1 MTKIQ
6 RRYIVQ
12 ALFLALSLLIL
23 VMIIIKGRQSIHNFC
38 PYAVVCFGFLKGNIL
53 FLSVGVAALGILIGM
68 GFMILSMFFG
78 RFFCGYICPLG
89 TLQELLYALRR
100 KKLGKRVNWLVE
112 RKLARIKYVVLVLNI
127 LLVVAGLAW
136 VYIRFC
142 PIYGISRLSTLALGG
157 LVVFALILGAGFFV
171 ERLWC
176 RYLCPYAALL
186 NLAQG
191 LGKLFGIKRTM
202 VLRNLERCID
212 CGICSANCPMNL
224 DLLSSEYVDDPNCIH
239 CLRCSR
245 KCPKPG
251 TIRICK

>member
-1 MTKIQ
+1 MTKIH
-6 RRYIVQ
+6 RRNVFQ
-12 ALFLALSLLIL
+12 ALFLTIGLLIL
-23 VMIIIKGRQSIHNFC
+23 AMVIIEGRQSIHNFC
-38 PYAVVCFGFLKGNIL
+38 PYAVVCFGFLKGNLL
-53 FLSVGVAALGILIGM
+53 FFSIGVAALGILIGM
-68 GFMILSMFFG
+68 SFMILSMFFG
-78 RFFCGYICPLG
+78 RVFCGYICPLG
-89 TLQELLYALRR
+89 TLQELLFALRS
-100 KKLGKRVNWLVE
+100 KKRGKRMNWLLE
-112 RKLARIKYVVLVLNI
+112 RKLARFKYFVLALNI
-127 LLVVAGLAW
+127 LLVVAGLTW
-136 VYIRFC
+136 VFIPFC
-142 PIYGISRLSTLALGG
+142 PIYGISRLPSLALGG
-157 LVVFALILGAGFFV
+157 LAVFVLILVVGFFV

-224 DLLSSEYVDDPNCIH
+224 DITSSEYVDDPNCIH
-239 CLRCSR
+239 CLRCSQ

>member
-1 MTKIQ
+1 MTKIH
-6 RRYIVQ
+6 RRNVFQ
-12 ALFLALSLLIL
+12 ALFLTIGLLIL
-23 VMIIIKGRQSIHNFC
+23 AMVIIEGRQSIHNFC
-38 PYAVVCFGFLKGNIL
+38 PYAVVCFGFLKGNLL
-53 FLSVGVAALGILIGM
+53 FYSIGVAALGILIGM
-68 GFMILSMFFG
+68 SFMILSMFFG
-78 RFFCGYICPLG
+78 RVFCGYICPLG
-89 TLQELLYALRR
+89 TLQELLFALRS
-100 KKLGKRVNWLVE
+100 KKRGKRMNWLVE
-112 RKLARIKYVVLVLNI
+112 RKLARFKYFVLALNI
-127 LLVVAGLAW
+127 LLVVAGLTW
-136 VYIRFC
+136 VFIPFC
-142 PIYGISRLSTLALGG
+142 PIYGISRLPSLALGG
-157 LVVFALILGAGFFV
+157 LAVFVLILVVGFFV

-224 DLLSSEYVDDPNCIH
+224 DITSSEYVDDPNCIH
-239 CLRCSR
+239 CLRCSQ

>member
-1 MTKIQ
+1 M
-6 RRYIVQ
+6 
-12 ALFLALSLLIL
+12 
-23 VMIIIKGRQSIHNFC
+23 
-38 PYAVVCFGFLKGNIL
+38 
-53 FLSVGVAALGILIGM
+53 
-68 GFMILSMFFG
+68 
-78 RFFCGYICPLG
+78 
-89 TLQELLYALRR
+89 
-100 KKLGKRVNWLVE
+100 NWLVE
-112 RKLARIKYVVLVLNI
+112 RKLARFKYFVLALNI
-127 LLVVAGLAW
+127 LLVVAGLTW
-136 VYIRFC
+136 VFIPFC
-142 PIYGISRLSTLALGG
+142 PIYGISRLPSLALGG
-157 LVVFALILGAGFFV
+157 LAVFVLILVVGFFV

-224 DLLSSEYVDDPNCIH
+224 DITSSEYVDDPNCIH
-239 CLRCSR
+239 CLRCSQ

>member
-1 MTKIQ
+1 MTKIH
-6 RRYIVQ
+6 RRNVFQ
-12 ALFLALSLLIL
+12 ALFLTIGLLIL
-23 VMIIIKGRQSIHNFC
+23 AMVIIEGRQSIHNFC
-38 PYAVVCFGFLKGNIL
+38 PYAVVCFGFLKGNLL
-53 FLSVGVAALGILIGM
+53 FFSIGVAALGILIGM
-68 GFMILSMFFG
+68 SFMIISMFFG
-78 RFFCGYICPLG
+78 RVFCGYICPLG
-89 TLQELLYALRR
+89 TLQELLFALRS
-100 KKLGKRVNWLVE
+100 KKRGKRMNWLVE
-112 RKLARIKYVVLVLNI
+112 RKLARFKYFVLALNI
-127 LLVVAGLAW
+127 LLVVAGLTW
-136 VYIRFC
+136 VFIPFC
-142 PIYGISRLSTLALGG
+142 PIYGISRLPSLALGG
-157 LVVFALILGAGFFV
+157 LAVFVLILVVGFFV

-224 DLLSSEYVDDPNCIH
+224 DITSSEYVDDPNCIH
-239 CLRCSR
+239 CLRCSQ

>member
-1 MTKIQ
+1 M
-6 RRYIVQ
+6 V
-12 ALFLALSLLIL
+12 
-23 VMIIIKGRQSIHNFC
+23 IIEGRQSIHNFC
-38 PYAVVCFGFLKGNIL
+38 PYAVVCFGFLKGNLL
-53 FLSVGVAALGILIGM
+53 FFSIGVAALGILIGM
-68 GFMILSMFFG
+68 SFMILSMFFG
-78 RFFCGYICPLG
+78 RVFCGYICPLG
-89 TLQELLYALRR
+89 TLQELLFALRS
-100 KKLGKRVNWLVE
+100 KKRGKRMNWLVE
-112 RKLARIKYVVLVLNI
+112 RKLARFKYFVLALNI
-127 LLVVAGLAW
+127 LLVVAGLTW
-136 VYIRFC
+136 VFIPFC
-142 PIYGISRLSTLALGG
+142 PIYGISRLPSLALGG
-157 LVVFALILGAGFFV
+157 LAVFVLILVVGFFV

-224 DLLSSEYVDDPNCIH
+224 DITSSEYVDDPNCIH
-239 CLRCSR
+239 CLRCSQ

>member
-1 MTKIQ
+1 MTKIH
-6 RRYIVQ
+6 RRNVFQ
-12 ALFLALSLLIL
+12 ALFLTIGLLIL
-23 VMIIIKGRQSIHNFC
+23 AMVIIEGRQSIHNFC
-38 PYAVVCFGFLKGNIL
+38 PYAVVCFGFLKGNLL
-53 FLSVGVAALGILIGM
+53 FFSIGVAALGILIGM
-68 GFMILSMFFG
+68 SFMILSMFFG
-78 RFFCGYICPLG
+78 RVFCGYICPLG
-89 TLQELLYALRR
+89 TLQELLFALRS
-100 KKLGKRVNWLVE
+100 KKRGKRMNWLVE
-112 RKLARIKYVVLVLNI
+112 RKLARFKYFVLALNI
-127 LLVVAGLAW
+127 LLVVAGLTW
-136 VYIRFC
+136 VFIPFC
-142 PIYGISRLSTLALGG
+142 PIYGISRLPSLALGG
-157 LVVFALILGAGFFV
+157 LAVFVLILVVGFFV

-224 DLLSSEYVDDPNCIH
+224 DITSSEYVDDPNCIH
-239 CLRCSR
+239 CLRCSQ